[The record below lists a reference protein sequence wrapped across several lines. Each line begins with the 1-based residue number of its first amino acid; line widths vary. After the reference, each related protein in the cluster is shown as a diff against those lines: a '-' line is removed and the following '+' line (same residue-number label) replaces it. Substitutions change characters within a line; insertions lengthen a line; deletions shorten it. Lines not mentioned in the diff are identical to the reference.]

1 MTIENHEHIDTN
13 HTDESELDRAF
24 ERSWMGGTEETET
37 PKVEDKEDHVQPEVE
52 EEEVGGEDDGGVA
65 DEQAPAAQS
74 VPQPNEVSPETPKED
89 DLYNA
94 LSPELKAIVDKAK
107 NERNAAVGRLQW
119 TQTQLNTLQRE
130 REQLLKEKEKWA
142 SASVEMPTQGKDE
155 TDSDFKE
162 RLERLRESDPEYAA
176 IFESFQRENENLRQQ
191 TAAALQHV
199 RQMEFKQEE
208 YKLDL
213 MIPQWR
219 EIHASPDWNYWMNNV
234 LSPSERSFVESVRTA
249 EEARACF
256 ERFLQDHMAYNPH
269 LYQSQQVNPVAPVQ
283 QQAPEATQQAD
294 RIAQHRN
301 KISNQPSVAPSS
313 PARPTTRRVIDPKD
327 DALMDELFEKAWK
340 EG

>member
-24 ERSWMGGTEETET
+24 ERSWTGETEETET
-37 PKVEDKEDHVQPEVE
+37 PEVEGNEDHAQPEF
-52 EEEVGGEDDGGVA
+52 EEEVGGEGGGVN
-65 DEQAPAAQS
+65 EQAPVAQA
-74 VPQPNEVSPETPKED
+74 VPQPNEDSPETPKED

-94 LSPELKAIVDKAK
+94 LSPELKAIVDKAT

-119 TQTQLNTLQRE
+119 TQTQLNTTQRE
-130 REQLLKEKEKWA
+130 REQLLREKEKWA
-142 SASVEMPTQGKDE
+142 SASVNTPTQGSNE

-176 IFESFQRENENLRQQ
+176 IFEGFQRENENLRQQ
-191 TAAALQHV
+191 TEAAMQHV
-199 RQMEFKQEE
+199 RQMGFKQEE
-208 YKLDL
+208 YKLDSI
-213 MIPQWR
+213 IPQWR
-219 EIHASPDWNYWMNNV
+219 QIHASPDWNYWMNNV
-234 LSPSERSFVESVRTA
+234 LNPNERNFVESVGTA

-256 ERFLQDHMAYNPH
+256 ERFLQDHRAYNPH
-269 LYQSQQVNPVAPVQ
+269 LYQPQQVNPVAPIQ

-294 RIAQHRN
+294 KIAQHRN

-340 EG
+340 DG